1 MNPAARSSVASEFEA
16 GNTPAW
22 YSSIPP
28 DVKSWFEQFA
38 GEMATG
44 SPAFTV
50 TSTPTPAATAD
61 IAGGTAATGG
71 SVDDDSAPAT
81 TSSKALASRP
91 TGADWSVLA
100 SAVGFAGVLGIGV
113 AL

>member
-28 DVKSWFEQFA
+28 DIKSWFQQFA
-38 GEMATG
+38 AEMATG
-44 SPAFTV
+44 SPVFTV
-50 TSTPTPAATAD
+50 TSTPTPAAT
-61 IAGGTAATGG
+61 TGG

-81 TSSKALASRP
+81 TSSKALAARP
-91 TGADWSVLA
+91 TGADWSVVA
-100 SAVGFAGVLGIGV
+100 SAVAFAGVLGVGV